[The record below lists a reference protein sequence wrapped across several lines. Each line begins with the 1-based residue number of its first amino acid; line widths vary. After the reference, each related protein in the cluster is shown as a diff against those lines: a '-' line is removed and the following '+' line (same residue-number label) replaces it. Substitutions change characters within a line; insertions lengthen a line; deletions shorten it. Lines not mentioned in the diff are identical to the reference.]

1 MLPSKRVIA
10 TLSLGPLFLL
20 TFMFVTLLPP
30 SLSRAETLDPRYPG
44 AWEQTHELANGSYH
58 LLYTVRPNGTYTLR
72 FERPDRAITDEGTI
86 EAAGG
91 EWTARS
97 ATGKT
102 THGRYEFPD
111 EDTLVTT
118 TFLGSST
125 WLRAHP

>member
-1 MLPSKRVIA
+1 MRLFS
-10 TLSLGPLFLL
+10 FLL
-20 TFMFVTLLPP
+20 TLTLIILLPP
-30 SLSRAETLDPRYPG
+30 LTHAEALDPRYPG
-44 AWEQTHELANGSYH
+44 VWEQTHELPNGRYH

-72 FERPDRAITDEGTI
+72 FERPDRAITDEGAI

-102 THGRYEFPD
+102 THGHYEFPD

>member
-20 TFMFVTLLPP
+20 TLTLVTLLPP
-30 SLSRAETLDPRYPG
+30 LTHAEALDPRYPG
-44 AWEQTHELANGSYH
+44 VWEQTHELPNGSYH
-58 LLYTVRPNGTYTLR
+58 LLYTVRPNGTYTLL
-72 FERPDRAITDEGTI
+72 FERPDRTFTDEGAI
-86 EAAGG
+86 EATGG
-91 EWTARS
+91 QWSARS
-97 ATGKT
+97 DTGKT
-102 THGRYEFPD
+102 SSGRYEFPN